1 MEAEKV
7 SIQRRK
13 KCVVKNMCVDGKGNN
28 MRRSK
33 TLPEG
38 TIPEETIPEET
49 KVVKKI
55 KKGEAETKSVNGH
68 GLSPFNEVPFFF
80 LLGEFILSGDN
91 KNLPKINMISVDKTA
106 DTYWQ
111 PQVKSVRGGIKT
123 HYADEVLF
131 VRGLYSPFHL
141 SH

>member
-1 MEAEKV
+1 MLDKLHSAHELEEQEVDRALAALDDRTNPSRPETRAKMEAEKV

-13 KCVVKNMCVDGKGNN
+13 KCVVKNMCVDGK
-28 MRRSK
+28 
-33 TLPEG
+33 
-38 TIPEETIPEET
+38 
-49 KVVKKI
+49 
-55 KKGEAETKSVNGH
+55 
-68 GLSPFNEVPFFF
+68 
-80 LLGEFILSGDN
+80 GEFILSGDN